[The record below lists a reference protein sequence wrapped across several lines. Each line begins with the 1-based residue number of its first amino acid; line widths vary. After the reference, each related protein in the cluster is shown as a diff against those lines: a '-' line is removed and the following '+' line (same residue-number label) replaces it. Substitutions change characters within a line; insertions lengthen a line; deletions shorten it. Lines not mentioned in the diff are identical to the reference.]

1 MADQPTFGDTLKRA
15 RQTAGLT
22 QEALAARAG
31 VSARAIS
38 DLERGVKHVPRRDTV
53 RLLVAALPLS
63 AQEHA
68 LFEASARRI
77 GDPTPPAAASSAGGA
92 ADAAGA
98 ARLPLVGQL
107 HARAALARHLAG
119 DGPSLL
125 ALTGEPGIGKT
136 RLLAWAAERGAA
148 QGLRVLHGRCAPR
161 AGRTPAE
168 PLLDALHGY
177 IHHRSPLD
185 LRQDLR
191 GCGWLVR
198 VLPELVDGP
207 IEPLPTAALPPAQE
221 RRLTAEAVAR
231 FLSNVAGP
239 AGVLLIL
246 DDLHGA
252 DAAALDLLTAL
263 LRSADAAAAPLRV
276 AVAYGD
282 TEMRRGDPLDV
293 LLAVAARAQAAT
305 HLTIPRLGPR
315 DAAHL
320 LDTLLGDSATIGPR
334 ERVLQRA
341 DGVPF
346 FLVEWARDLRAGG
359 DPAGA
364 ADRVPW
370 AVTQGMRQ
378 RIDAAPAVVRTVLGV
393 AAVADGPV
401 TPTLL
406 LPWVADTMEVA
417 EALDA
422 AAHARL
428 LRADGDGY
436 RFAHEVIR
444 AVVAADL
451 GPVRRAALRQR
462 VETAA
467 TRGGRWEMDAPDG
480 GVTEGDRSVT
490 DERRYHLAVLARGQG
505 TPVLDA
511 PRDAHARPSER
522 R

>member
-77 GDPTPPAAASSAGGA
+77 GDPTPPAAASGAGG
-92 ADAAGA
+92 AAGA

-148 QGLRVLHGRCAPR
+148 QGLRVLQGCCAPG
-161 AGRTPAE
+161 AGRPADE

-177 IHHRSPLD
+177 IRHRSPVD

-191 GCGWLVR
+191 GCAWLVR
-198 VLPELVDGP
+198 VFPELIDGP
-207 IEPLPTAALPPAQE
+207 IEPLPAAALPPAQE

-239 AGVLLIL
+239 AGVLLVL

-263 LRSADAAAAPLRV
+263 LHSADAAATPLRV
-276 AVAYGD
+276 AVAYRD
-282 TEMRRGDPLDV
+282 TEVRRGDPLDV

-305 HLTIPRLGPR
+305 HLTIPRLGPG

-320 LDTLLGDSATIGPR
+320 LDALLGDSDTVGLR
-334 ERVLQRA
+334 ERVMLRA

-359 DPAGA
+359 DTASA

-370 AVTQGMRQ
+370 AVTQSVRQ

-406 LPWVADTMEVA
+406 LPWVADTMGVA

-451 GPVRRAALRQR
+451 GPVRRAALRRR

-467 TRGGRWEMDAPDG
+467 TRGGRWERDATDV
-480 GVTEGDRSVT
+480 GVTGGDRSVT
-490 DERRYHLAVLARGQG
+490 DERRYHLAVLTRGQG
-505 TPVLDA
+505 APVPGAPHDA
-511 PRDAHARPSER
+511 DARPSER